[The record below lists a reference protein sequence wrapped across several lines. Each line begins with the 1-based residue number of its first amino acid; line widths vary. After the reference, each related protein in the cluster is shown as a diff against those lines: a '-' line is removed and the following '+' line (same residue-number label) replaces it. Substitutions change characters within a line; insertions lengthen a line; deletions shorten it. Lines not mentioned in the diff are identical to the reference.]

1 MTTQPPRT
9 RPVTRILDPHAS
21 PHPHRNPRRR
31 TPDYIGRDE
40 FFHPQPSAR
49 EALPPPEPLL
59 EKMALCVVEI
69 LSGARE
75 VEQIARW
82 VTDDVYQ
89 NVLKR
94 TAIAARARRLRG
106 RSASR
111 PAFTVGRTL
120 VCEPR
125 DGVIEAVVMVNNRQ
139 RGRAVA
145 IRLEGLDGSWRAS
158 AITVL

>member
-1 MTTQPPRT
+1 MTAQLPRT
-9 RPVTRILDPHAS
+9 KPVTRALDAHATPHS
-21 PHPHRNPRRR
+21 PRSPRRR
-31 TPDYIGRDE
+31 TPEHIGRDE

-49 EALPPPEPLL
+49 DVLPPPEPLL
-59 EKMALCVVEI
+59 EKLALCVVEI

-94 TAIAARARRLRG
+94 TSIATRARRIRG

-111 PAFTVGRTL
+111 PAFTIGRTL

-145 IRLEGLDGSWRAS
+145 IRLEGFDGRWRAS